1 MFTVLSFALRPG
13 KGMNGDYLMNVYDIL
28 DERGFLE
35 QCSDTELVREMLG
48 KPLTCY
54 IGFDPTSDSFHCGSL
69 VPIMALAHMQRAG
82 HRVIALVGG
91 GTAMIGDPSGK
102 TELRQLM
109 TAETIASNAE
119 GLKKQL
125 AHFIDFSEDRAL
137 MLNNADWLMPLNF
150 IEFLRDIG
158 RHFSVNKMLAAE
170 SYRMRLETG
179 LNFIEFN
186 YMLLQAYD
194 YLHLYREHGC
204 TLQMG
209 GNDQWGNILAG
220 TDLIRRVEG
229 GDAEALTF
237 PLLTTASG
245 GKMGK
250 TEKGAIWLDAGR
262 TSAYDYYQYWINA
275 DDRDVGR
282 FLALFTFL
290 PMDEVRRLS
299 ALEGAEIRDAKEVLA
314 RECTTIL
321 HGEEAAAEAARAA
334 KALFSEGGS
343 GPGDAA
349 PTSEFPLS
357 RLEEGVPAFVLF
369 AEAGL
374 VRSRGEA
381 RRLVQQGGAYVNGRR
396 IEEFDEKIGTEEIDD
411 GHILLRAGKKKFMR
425 LLPV

>member
-1 MFTVLSFALRPG
+1 MDR
-13 KGMNGDYLMNVYDIL
+13 KGMMNVYDIL
-28 DERGFLE
+28 EERGFIE
-35 QCSDTELVREMLG
+35 QCSDTEKVKEMFDKG
-48 KPLTCY
+48 PVTCY
-54 IGFDPTSDSFHCGSL
+54 VGFDPTSDSFHCGSL

-82 HRVIALVGG
+82 HRVIALMGG
-91 GTAMIGDPSGK
+91 GTSMIGDPSGK

-109 TAETIASNAE
+109 TIELIESNSE

-125 AHFIDFSEDRAL
+125 AHFLDFSKDTAV
-137 MLNNADWLMPLNF
+137 MLNNADWLRPLNF

-194 YLHLYREHGC
+194 FLHLFREEGC

-237 PLLTTASG
+237 PLLTTATG
-245 GKMGK
+245 AKMGK
-250 TEKGAIWLDAGR
+250 TETGAIWLDAGR
-262 TSAYDYYQYWINA
+262 TSPYDYYQYWINT
-275 DDRDVGR
+275 DDRDVGK

-290 PMDEVRRLS
+290 PIDEVSRLS
-299 ALEGAEIRDAKEVLA
+299 ALEGSDIREAKQVLA
-314 RECTTIL
+314 FECTSIL
-321 HGEEAAAEAARAA
+321 HGSEAAEQAKEAASS
-334 KALFSEGGS
+334 LFSGGGGS
-343 GPGDAA
+343 GDSVPSA
-349 PTSEFPLS
+349 EFPAAKLG
-357 RLEEGVPAFVLF
+357 EGVPAFVLF

-374 VRSRGEA
+374 TKSRGEA

-396 IEEFDEKIGTEEIDD
+396 IDRFDEVIDSGEVED
-411 GHILLRAGKKKFMR
+411 GGILLRAGKKKYIR
-425 LLPV
+425 LIPV

>member
-1 MFTVLSFALRPG
+1 
-13 KGMNGDYLMNVYDIL
+13 MNGEERMNVYEIFE
-28 DERGFLE
+28 ERGFIE
-35 QCSDTELVREMLG
+35 QCTDTDRVKNMLEN
-48 KPLTCY
+48 PLTCY

-69 VPIMALAHMQRAG
+69 VPIMALAHMQRTG

-109 TAETIASNAE
+109 TSELIEANAE

-125 AHFIDFSEDRAL
+125 AHFMDFSGDRAL
-137 MLNNADWLMPLNF
+137 MLNNAEWLMPLNF

-170 SYRMRLETG
+170 SYRTRLETG

-194 YLHLYREHGC
+194 FLHLYREYDC
-204 TLQMG
+204 TIQMG

-220 TDLIRRVEG
+220 TDLVRRVEG

-245 GKMGK
+245 SKMGK
-250 TEKGAIWLDAGR
+250 TERGAIWLDPKR
-262 TSAYDYYQYWINA
+262 TSPYDYYQYWINT
-275 DDRDVGR
+275 DDRDVGK

-299 ALEGAEIRDAKEVLA
+299 SLEGAEIREAKEVLA
-314 RECTTIL
+314 TECTAIL
-321 HGEEAAAEAARAA
+321 HGEDAAAEAKEAS
-334 KALFSEGGS
+334 KALFVTPDPATAGGGVTNPTVVIS
-343 GPGDAA
+343 GP
-349 PTSEFPLS
+349 TVEFPVVKL
-357 RLEEGVPAFVLF
+357 REGIPAFVLF
-369 AEAGL
+369 AESGL
-374 VRSRGEA
+374 TKSRGEA

-396 IEEFDEKIGTEEIDD
+396 IEHFDENITADD
-411 GHILLRAGKKKFMR
+411 IEDGCVLLRAGKKKYMR
-425 LLPV
+425 LLPVE